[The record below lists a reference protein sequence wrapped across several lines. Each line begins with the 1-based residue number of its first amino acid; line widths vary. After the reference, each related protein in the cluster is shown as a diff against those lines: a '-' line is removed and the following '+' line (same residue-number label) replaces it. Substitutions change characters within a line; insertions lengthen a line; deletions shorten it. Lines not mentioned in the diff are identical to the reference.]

1 MENEMEKLYGKTR
14 NAFYIINSLLD
25 SLDFESKDEFKKINR
40 TYFLINRKYY
50 EAFLVLIDYQ
60 HNPSA
65 FVLARTIL
73 ETFVKSCY
81 LEYIEKPK
89 NKSIDDFL
97 MEKRKF
103 PPLYDM
109 VKELESYKHPSGSVF
124 GGFFNQFLKKEL
136 ATYEKLSFLSHSN
149 GEYIRA
155 FNEKSSI
162 IIPQEDVFNVM
173 NFMHKMFISNALF
186 HLLAFEYFDELKLLT
201 KIYEKTLNS

>member
-1 MENEMEKLYGKTR
+1 LYEEMQ
-14 NAFYIINSLLD
+14 NAFYIINSLVD
-25 SLDFESKDEFKKINR
+25 SLDFESKDEYKRINR
-40 TYFLINRKYY
+40 TYFLINKKHY

-81 LEYIEKPK
+81 LECIEKPK
-89 NKSIDDFL
+89 NKSINDFL
-97 MEKRKF
+97 MEKKKF
-103 PPLYDM
+103 PPLYAM
-109 VKELESYKHPSGSVF
+109 VQELESYKHSSGSVF

-149 GEYIRA
+149 GEYIQA
-155 FNEKSSI
+155 FNEKGSVKLS
-162 IIPQEDVFNVM
+162 QEDVFSVM